1 MAKSLFREK
10 EVNSN
15 RKIKEIFRKPEIASV
30 LDNLKERNQMLAEFK
45 KYNKG
50 GITKEEARKIFGKF
64 YYNKNDSLDKKET
77 GRLARAFGIKGAH
90 KYKRPE
96 RAIERSGRTGNL
108 LRERFTKEAPN
119 SSNIKPMSSPSRTS
133 YINLR
138 SLH

>member
-1 MAKSLFREK
+1 MTKPLFKGK

-30 LDNLKERNQMLAEFK
+30 LDNLKERNQVLAEFK

-50 GITKEEARKIFGKF
+50 GITKEEARKILGKF
-64 YYNKNDSLDKKET
+64 YYSKNDSLDRKET
-77 GRLARAFGIKGAH
+77 GRLAQAFGIKGAH

-96 RAIERSGRTGNL
+96 RTIERNDRVENFS
-108 LRERFTKEAPN
+108 RERFTKEAPD
-119 SSNIKPMSSPSRTS
+119 SSNIKSTTSPKRTG

-138 SLH
+138 SLR

>member
-1 MAKSLFREK
+1 MTKPLFRGK

-30 LDNLKERNQMLAEFK
+30 LDNLKERNQVLAEFK

-50 GITKEEARKIFGKF
+50 GITKEEARKILGKF
-64 YYNKNDSLDKKET
+64 YYSKNDSLDRKET
-77 GRLARAFGIKGAH
+77 GRLAQAFGIKGAH

-96 RAIERSGRTGNL
+96 RAAESFS
-108 LRERFTKEAPN
+108 RERFTKEAPD
-119 SSNIKPMSSPSRTS
+119 SSNIKPTTSPKRTG

-138 SLH
+138 SLR